1 MGENSCKFIE
11 LSLKRGN
18 GLMNA
23 IFYTHT
29 IGISQK
35 MVNNF
40 YGKLI

>member
-23 IFYTHT
+23 IFYTHNWDKSEN
-29 IGISQK
+29 G
-35 MVNNF
+35 
-40 YGKLI
+40 